1 MARGKVDQIIEHR
14 VTFGKFERTELKQS
28 LDLMQK
34 RQQNALYKEYAVG
47 AVTGAAALGGV
58 YVAYKAIGI
67 AADIGGTI
75 SGVWATING
84 INLDDITDFIKKG
97 GGGNPSPWKIAADKL
112 NPLIRADEFDIR
124 YMHDDEFLEQY
135 KMPKS
140 EYLMNYKQR
149 DKISTEGMNFKDKP
163 NPDNYCNGRHNC
175 GIPDQQAHY
184 EKYGNGFGL

>member
-1 MARGKVDQIIEHR
+1 MARSKVDQVIEHR
-14 VTFGKFERTELKQS
+14 VTLGKFERTEIKQS

-34 RQQNALYKEYAVG
+34 RQQNALYKEYAIG
-47 AVTGAAALGGV
+47 AATGVAALGGV
-58 YVAYKAIGI
+58 YVAYKAVGVVGGIGD
-67 AADIGGTI
+67 AI

-84 INLDDITDFIKKG
+84 INLDDITDFVKKG
-97 GGGNPSPWKIAADKL
+97 GGGNPSPWKVAADKL

-124 YMHDDEFLEQY
+124 YMHDDEFLAQY
-135 KMPKS
+135 KMTKS
-140 EYLMNYKQR
+140 EYLQNYVQAGGY
-149 DKISTEGMNFKDKP
+149 GMIYKERP